1 MPNWC
6 ENKLS
11 IMDCS
16 PELESYLKENG
27 LSFEKIKPTPPELLE
42 GNEAFEQAELDD
54 VFGGGAFG
62 WYDWRLQNWGTKWD
76 LSEEEQREVAD
87 QLISE
92 SADFQAT
99 FMTANSPPIEAIAA
113 LSEMFPHDQ
122 FTLDYF
128 ESGCWFA
135 GTAIISQGEID
146 DNQVDDADVIEF
158 AKENFNF
165 VEYDEDEEIPADV

>member
-27 LSFEKIKPTPPELLE
+27 LSFNKIKPTPPELLE
-42 GNEAFEQAELDD
+42 GN
-54 VFGGGAFG
+54 G

-76 LSEEEQREVAD
+76 LSEQEQREIAD

-92 SADFQAT
+92 SADFQAI

-135 GTAIISQGEID
+135 GTAVISQGFFD
-146 DNQVDDADVIEF
+146 DNLVDDADVAEF

>member
-1 MPNWC
+1 MPNWN

-27 LSFEKIKPTPPELLE
+27 LSFNKIKPTPSELLE
-42 GNEAFEQAELDD
+42 GN
-54 VFGGGAFG
+54 G
-62 WYDWRLQNWGTKWD
+62 WYDWRLENWGTKWD
-76 LSEEEQREVAD
+76 LSEEEQRDVAD

-92 SADFQAT
+92 IADFQAI
-99 FMTANSPPIEAIAA
+99 FMTAGSPPLEAIAA
-113 LSEMFPHDQ
+113 LSAMFPHDQ

-146 DNQVDDADVIEF
+146 DNQVDDADVAEF

>member
-1 MPNWC
+1 MPNWN

-42 GNEAFEQAELDD
+42 GN
-54 VFGGGAFG
+54 G
-62 WYDWRLQNWGTKWD
+62 WYNWRLENWGTKWD
-76 LSEEEQREVAD
+76 LSEQEQREVAD

-92 SADFQAT
+92 DCDFQAP
-99 FMTANSPPIEAIAA
+99 FMTAWSPPLQAIAA
-113 LSEMFPHDQ
+113 LSEMFPNDQ

-128 ESGCWFA
+128 EGGCWFA
-135 GTAIISQGEID
+135 GTAIISEGQID
-146 DNQVDDADVIEF
+146 DNQVDDADVTEF
-158 AKENFNF
+158 AKENFSF